1 MKPLIVAATI
11 FALGAEGMAQE
22 SAPVPLAP
30 TIPKVAPRKTNEVRL
45 IDELISVSPI
55 DGVRTDAVGLF
66 PAESVGIDADF
77 WGQSSAETLAPLIAR
92 FDTNA
97 LASVKA
103 LKMRIILAELDPPE
117 TRQDRSE
124 ILVARLDY
132 LIAAGALEQAEALLH
147 LANASEP
154 ELYKRWFDVGLLSQ
168 RAERVCQ
175 ATLQNME
182 LAPSYAHR
190 VFCLARDGRWF
201 DAALTLKVA
210 QTLDLIDARDVEL
223 LQRFLDPELFHSAPP
238 PLTADR
244 LTPLRF
250 VLYEALGE
258 PRTIGTL
265 PLAYLHADLQNRVA
279 WRDRLEATERLV
291 QSQAFG
297 PGMLDFL
304 YTEAKPAASG
314 GIWDRVSAYQK
325 LRQALLEKDTAH
337 LDEALSDAMAVFSDT
352 GLLYALAKQ
361 LAPLWNGMEFAAA
374 SADLHFLLSAMAAD
388 GLATP
393 TLPSSGSD
401 TLVFISDILTNAA
414 TANPKSPLQSAI
426 KRGLTE
432 ERQTLTLN
440 GFATERHKGE
450 SVLRALELLEVGG
463 TNNPA
468 NVEQVLAVLSNAGL
482 RRDARAIAVEIL
494 VNSHVSA

>member
-1 MKPLIVAATI
+1 MKPLVAAAVML
-11 FALGAEGMAQE
+11 ALGAEGMAQE

-30 TIPKVAPRKTNEVRL
+30 TIPRVAPRKTNEIRL

-55 DGVRTDAVGLF
+55 DGVRIDAVGLF
-66 PAESVGIDADF
+66 PAHTVSIDTDF
-77 WGQSSAETLAPLIAR
+77 WGQSTVEALAPLISR

-103 LKMRIILAELDPPE
+103 LKMRIILAELDPPQ
-117 TRQDRSE
+117 TRQDSSQ

-132 LIAAGALEQAEALLH
+132 LISAGALEQAEALLH

-175 ATLQNME
+175 ATLRNME

-210 QTLDLIDARDVEL
+210 QTLELTDEADVEL
-223 LQRFLDPELFHSAPP
+223 LQRFLDPELFNDAPP
-238 PLTADR
+238 PLTSDR

-258 PRTIGTL
+258 PRAIGTL
-265 PLAYLHADLQNRVA
+265 PLAYLHADLQNRVG

-304 YTEAKPAASG
+304 YTEAEPAASG
-314 GIWDRVSAYQK
+314 GIWERVDTYQK
-325 LRQALLEKDTAH
+325 LREALLNKDTSR
-337 LDEALSDAMAVFSDT
+337 LDEALENAIAVFGNT
-352 GLLYALAKQ
+352 GLLYAIAKQ
-361 LAPLWNGMEFAAA
+361 LAPYWDGVKLEAK
-374 SADLHFLLSAMAAD
+374 SADLHFLLSAIAAD
-388 GLATP
+388 GLSTP
-393 TLPSSGSD
+393 AQPRAGSD
-401 TLVFISDILTNAA
+401 YLVFISDILSDAA
-414 TANPKSPLQSAI
+414 FSRPKTPLQSAI

-432 ERQTLTLN
+432 AHQTLDLN
-440 GFATERHKGE
+440 GYATDQHKGE
-450 SVLRALELLEVGG
+450 SVLRALELLEISG
-463 TNNPA
+463 TSNPA
-468 NVEQVLAVLSNAGL
+468 NVELVLAVLSNAGL
-482 RRDARAIAVEIL
+482 QRDARAIAVEIL
-494 VNSHVSA
+494 VNTHVSA

>member
-1 MKPLIVAATI
+1 MRLLIVAVAI
-11 FALGAEGMAQE
+11 SALGAEGMAQE
-22 SAPVPLAP
+22 RAPAPLAP

-66 PAESVGIDADF
+66 PAETVGIDADF
-77 WGQSSAETLAPLIAR
+77 WGQSSAEILAPLIAR

-103 LKMRIILAELDPPE
+103 LKMRIILAELNPPE

-201 DAALTLKVA
+201 DAALTLNVA
-210 QTLDLIDARDVEL
+210 QTLNLIDARDVDL
-223 LQRFLDPELFHSAPP
+223 LQRFLDPELFDDAPP

-265 PLAYLHADLQNRVA
+265 PLAYLHADLQNRVG

-314 GIWDRVSAYQK
+314 GIWDRVRAYQD
-325 LRQALLEKDTAH
+325 LRQALLEKDTEH
-337 LDEALSDAMAVFSDT
+337 LDAALSDAMTVFSDT

-361 LAPLWNGMEFAAA
+361 LAPFWAGIEVEPET
-374 SADLHFLLSAMAAD
+374 ADRHFLLSAMAAD
-388 GLATP
+388 GLPTP
-393 TLPSSGSD
+393 NLPNSGSD
-401 TLVFISDILTNAA
+401 TLVFISDILTNVAK
-414 TANPKSPLQSAI
+414 ANPKSPLQSAI

-432 ERQTLTLN
+432 ERQTLSLN
-440 GFATERHKGE
+440 GFATDQHKGE

-463 TNNPA
+463 TNNPE
-468 NVEQVLAVLSNAGL
+468 NVELVLAVLSNAGL

>member
-1 MKPLIVAATI
+1 MKPLIAAAAI
-11 FALGAEGMAQE
+11 LALGAEGMAQDRV
-22 SAPVPLAP
+22 PVPLSP
-30 TIPKVAPRKTNEVRL
+30 TIPRVAPRKTNEVRL
-45 IDELISVSPI
+45 IDEFISVSPI

-66 PAESVGIDADF
+66 PAETVGIDAAF
-77 WGQSSAETLAPLIAR
+77 WGQSTAQSIAPLIAR

-117 TRQDRSE
+117 TGQDGSA
-124 ILVARLDY
+124 ILAARLDY

-147 LANASEP
+147 LANAAEP
-154 ELYKRWFDVGLLSQ
+154 GLYKRWFDVGLLSQ
-168 RAERVCQ
+168 RAARVCQ

-201 DAALTLKVA
+201 DAALTLNVA
-210 QTLDLIDARDVEL
+210 QTLELIDARDVEL
-223 LQRFLDPELFHSAPP
+223 LQRFLDPELFDGAPP

-265 PLAYLHADLQNRVA
+265 PLAYLHADLQNRVG

-314 GIWDRVSAYQK
+314 GIWDRVHAYQD
-325 LRQALLEKDTAH
+325 LRQALMDKDTARLH
-337 LDEALSDAMAVFSDT
+337 DALADTMAVFSDT
-352 GLLYALAKQ
+352 GLLYALAKH
-361 LAPLWNGMEFAAA
+361 LAPYWTGIELDSE
-374 SADLHFLLSAMAAD
+374 SADMHFLLSALAAD
-388 GLATP
+388 GLSTP
-393 TLPSSGSD
+393 TLPSAGSD
-401 TLVFISDILTNAA
+401 TLVFISDILTNAGTARPA
-414 TANPKSPLQSAI
+414 TPLQSAI

-432 ERQTLTLN
+432 AHEALAVN
-440 GFATERHKGE
+440 GSATGRHTGE

>member
-1 MKPLIVAATI
+1 MKHLLSAVALL
-11 FALGAEGMAQE
+11 ALGAEGMAQE
-22 SAPVPLAP
+22 PAPAPLAP
-30 TIPKVAPRKTNEVRL
+30 TIPRVAPRKTNEVRL

-55 DGVRTDAVGLF
+55 DKVRTDAVGLF
-66 PAESVGIDADF
+66 SSETVGITADF
-77 WGQSSAETLAPLIAR
+77 WGESTGETLAPLIAR
-92 FDTNA
+92 FDTDA

-103 LKMRIILAELDPPE
+103 LKMRIILAQLEAPE
-117 TRQDRSE
+117 TQRGTSD
-124 ILVARLDY
+124 ILAARLDY
-132 LIAAGALEQAEALLH
+132 LIAAGALEQAEALRH

-154 ELYKRWFDVGLLSQ
+154 ALYQRWFDVGLLSQ

-201 DAALTLKVA
+201 DAALTLNVGE
-210 QTLDLIDARDVEL
+210 TLNLIDAADVEL
-223 LQRFLDPELFHSAPP
+223 LQRFLDPELFHDAPP
-238 PLTADR
+238 PLTAER

-314 GIWDRVSAYQK
+314 GIWNRVGTY
-325 LRQALLEKDTAH
+325 QALRRALVAKDTAH
-337 LDEALSDAMAVFSDT
+337 LDAALSDAMTVFGGS

-361 LAPLWNGMEFAAA
+361 LAPYWQGVMLEAAA
-374 SADLHFLLSAMAAD
+374 ADMHFLLSALAAD
-388 GLATP
+388 GLSTP
-393 TLPSSGSD
+393 TLPRAGSEA
-401 TLVFISDILTNAA
+401 LVFISDILTDAA
-414 TANPKSPLQSAI
+414 AAEPKSPLQSAV

-432 ERQTLTLN
+432 VRYTLT
-440 GFATERHKGE
+440 ADRHKGE

-463 TNNPA
+463 TDNPA

-482 RRDARAIAVEIL
+482 QRDARAIAVEIL
-494 VNSHVSA
+494 VKTHVSA

>member
-1 MKPLIVAATI
+1 MKPLIVAAAI
-11 FALGAEGMAQE
+11 LALGAEGMAQE
-22 SAPVPLAP
+22 SAPAPLAP
-30 TIPKVAPRKTNEVRL
+30 TIPRVAPRKTNEVRL

-55 DGVRTDAVGLF
+55 DGVRTDTVGLF
-66 PAESVGIDADF
+66 PAGTVGIDADF
-77 WGQSSAETLAPLIAR
+77 WGQSTAGTLAPLIAR

-117 TRQDRSE
+117 IRQGRSE
-124 ILVARLDY
+124 ILAARLDY
-132 LIAAGALEQAEALLH
+132 LISAGALEQAEALLH

-154 ELYKRWFDVGLLSQ
+154 GLYKRWFDVGLLSQ

-201 DAALTLKVA
+201 DAALTLNVA
-210 QTLDLIDARDVEL
+210 QTLDLIDEMDVEL
-223 LQRFLDPELFHSAPP
+223 LQRFLDPELFHDAPP

-258 PRTIGTL
+258 PRTTSTL
-265 PLAYLHADLQNRVA
+265 PLAYLHADLQNRVG

-314 GIWDRVSAYQK
+314 GIWDRVEAYQD
-325 LRQALLEKDTAH
+325 LRQALLDKDSAQ
-337 LDEALSDAMAVFSDT
+337 LDKALSEAMAVFGDT

-361 LAPLWNGMEFAAA
+361 LTPYWSGVELDTE
-374 SADLHFLLSAMAAD
+374 SADMHFLLSAMAAD

-393 TLPSSGSD
+393 TLPNSGSD

-414 TANPKSPLQSAI
+414 TANPKSPLQAAI

-432 ERQTLTLN
+432 ERQTLSLN
-440 GFATERHKGE
+440 GFATDRQKGE

-468 NVEQVLAVLSNAGL
+468 NVELVLAVLSDAGL
-482 RRDARAIAVEIL
+482 QRDARAIAVEIL
-494 VNSHVSA
+494 VNAHVST

>member
-1 MKPLIVAATI
+1 MKPLIAAAALL
-11 FALGAEGMAQE
+11 ALGAEGMAQQ

-66 PAESVGIDADF
+66 PAEKVGIDADF
-77 WGQSSAETLAPLIAR
+77 WGQSTAETLSPLISR
-92 FDTNA
+92 FSTNA
-97 LASVKA
+97 MASVKA
-103 LKMRIILAELDPPE
+103 LKMRVILAELDPPQ
-117 TRQDRSE
+117 TREDSSQ

-132 LIAAGALEQAEALLH
+132 LISAGALEQAEALLH
-147 LANASEP
+147 LANAAEP

-175 ATLQNME
+175 ATLRNME
-182 LAPSYAHR
+182 FAPSYAHR

-201 DAALTLKVA
+201 DAALTLNVG
-210 QTLDLIDARDVEL
+210 QTLDLIDEMDVEL
-223 LQRFLDPELFHSAPP
+223 LQRFLDPELFDGSPP
-238 PLTADR
+238 PLTAER

-258 PRTIGTL
+258 PRAIGTL
-265 PLAYLHADLQNRVA
+265 PLAYLHADLQNRVG

-297 PGMLDFL
+297 PGMLDYL

-314 GIWDRVSAYQK
+314 GIWDRVHAYQD
-325 LRQALLEKDTAH
+325 LRQALLDKDTER
-337 LDEALSDAMAVFSDT
+337 LDGALAEAMAVFGNT

-361 LAPLWNGMEFAAA
+361 LAPYWAGIELDAK
-374 SADLHFLLSAMAAD
+374 SADMHFLLSAMAAD
-388 GLATP
+388 GLPTP
-393 TLPSSGSD
+393 AVPRSGSD
-401 TLVFISDILTNAA
+401 MLVFISDILSDAA
-414 TANPKSPLQSAI
+414 FAKPKTPLQSAI

-432 ERQTLTLN
+432 AHQTLDLN
-440 GFATERHKGE
+440 GFATDQHKGQ

-463 TNNPA
+463 TSNPA
-468 NVEQVLAVLSNAGL
+468 NVELVLAVLSNAGL
-482 RRDARAIAVEIL
+482 HRDARAIAVEIL